1 MIIELKIPMK
11 TEARFLFQSENAD
24 LISDIYQ
31 SLLPETNE
39 SISDRSVISL
49 TLSEGGILLE
59 IQSSDVISLRSA
71 LNTWLRLIQTAYD
84 VASVSC

>member
-1 MIIELKIPMK
+1 MK
-11 TEARFLFQSENAD
+11 ALARFSFASETPE

-39 SISDRSVISL
+39 SISDRSAISL
-49 TLSEGGILLE
+49 IMENDGLILE
-59 IQSSDVISLRSA
+59 IQSSDIISLRSA

-84 VASVSC
+84 AASAFH

>member
-1 MIIELKIPMK
+1 MK
-11 TEARFLFQSENAD
+11 AQARFSITTKTPEL
-24 LISDIYQ
+24 LSDIYQ

-49 TLSEGGILLE
+49 SLEKEGLVLE
-59 IQSSDVISLRSA
+59 IQSSDIISLRSA

-84 VASVSC
+84 VASASY

>member
-1 MIIELKIPMK
+1 MK
-11 TEARFLFQSENAD
+11 TEARFLFQSENSD

-49 TLSEGGILLE
+49 SMKDGGMLLE

-84 VASVSC
+84 VASASF